1 MPAGEPYRFSQQ
13 RMAAVVLT
21 NVVFPVY
28 TKRRYIRH
36 YSPGKWWD
44 SLYTWDSG
52 FTGIGLAQLDVE
64 RAIDCLNAYTTKPGD
79 PEAAFIQH
87 GTPLPTQHYL
97 FLELWNL
104 TQSRA
109 LLEYFYPRLRQ
120 YHLFLAGRLGSS
132 TTRAFKSG
140 LLKTW
145 DYFYNTG
152 WDDYP
157 PQVFMHKE
165 KLAPRTATAIIN
177 SHLIRTAR
185 MLAQMARVLGAGQG
199 RGGLRG
205 GHRALE
211 RRLAEAFLGR
221 RRRLL
226 QLRAARR
233 AGRGHGH
240 SAARERRELQPRA
253 GRRHAAAGG
262 HLHARAGANLAG
274 PPAVAAAALD
284 AASACPPWTRA
295 RPTYRHDGYWNGAV
309 WMPHQWFLWKTMLDL
324 GQADFAFKIAQTAL
338 DLWKAEVDESYD
350 CFEHFLI
357 ESGRGAGWHQF
368 SALSSPVLAWFSAYY
383 RPGRLT
389 AGFDTWIHRCAFEP
403 DHSALSAELELLG
416 RSEAEATLLITLQPG
431 WTYHAQWNGTRVSA
445 RPAPSGTLQI
455 DLPRNSGRGTLRVE
469 PV

>member
-1 MPAGEPYRFSQQ
+1 M
-13 RMAAVVLT
+13 
-21 NVVFPVY
+21 
-28 TKRRYIRH
+28 RH

-79 PEAAFIQH
+79 PEAAFIHH

-132 TTRAFKSG
+132 NTRAFKSG

-199 RGGLRG
+199 RGGL
-205 GHRALE
+205 
-211 RRLAEAFLGR
+211 
-221 RRRLL
+221 
-226 QLRAARR
+226 
-233 AGRGHGH
+233 
-240 SAARERRELQPRA
+240 
-253 GRRHAAAGG
+253 
-262 HLHARAGANLAG
+262 
-274 PPAVAAAALD
+274 
-284 AASACPPWTRA
+284 
-295 RPTYRHDGYWNGAV
+295 
-309 WMPHQWFLWKTMLDL
+309 
-324 GQADFAFKIAQTAL
+324 
-338 DLWKAEVDESYD
+338 
-350 CFEHFLI
+350 
-357 ESGRGAGWHQF
+357 
-368 SALSSPVLAWFSAYY
+368 
-383 RPGRLT
+383 
-389 AGFDTWIHRCAFEP
+389 
-403 DHSALSAELELLG
+403 
-416 RSEAEATLLITLQPG
+416 
-431 WTYHAQWNGTRVSA
+431 
-445 RPAPSGTLQI
+445 
-455 DLPRNSGRGTLRVE
+455 
-469 PV
+469 